1 MRMPEPRAVG
11 DRLAT
16 IGTSPVTAAVG
27 LSFVICAVII
37 LVSGENPLSAYAEMW
52 RGATSDQAHAR

>member
-1 MRMPEPRAVG
+1 MPEPRAVG
-11 DRLAT
+11 GRLAT

-37 LVSGENPLSAYAEMW
+37 LVSGENPLSAYTEMW
-52 RGATSDQAHAR
+52 RGAT